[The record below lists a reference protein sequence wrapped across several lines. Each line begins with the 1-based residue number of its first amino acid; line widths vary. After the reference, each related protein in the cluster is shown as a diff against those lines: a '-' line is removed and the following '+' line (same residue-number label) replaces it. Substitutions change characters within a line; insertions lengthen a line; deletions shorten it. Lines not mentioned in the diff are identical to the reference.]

1 MSFRRLDGVSTISGD
16 VTGADDRLNEL
27 GRRLHEVASKIGEP
41 AETAAVMRARFDD
54 VARQMRAI
62 EIGLRAEIA
71 TRIAEENGLGD
82 QLAEL
87 EARLAAGDP
96 PEMRP
101 VDEVVAELRAAFQ

>member
-1 MSFRRLDGVSTISGD
+1 MGGVSTISGN
-16 VTGADDRLNEL
+16 VAGADDRLTDLE
-27 GRRLHEVASKIGEP
+27 RRLHEVASKIGEP
-41 AETAAVMRARFDD
+41 AETAAEMRARSDE

-62 EIGLRAEIA
+62 ETGLRAEIA
-71 TRIAEENGLGD
+71 TLLAEENGLGD

-101 VDEVVAELRAAFQ
+101 VDEVVAELRTAFQ